1 MNKILIIEDDKEISQ
16 IEKDFL
22 MQEGYEIFQSYSG
35 KSGLEDFLRIKP
47 DLVILDINLPEM
59 DGISV
64 CKTIRQ
70 SSGVPI
76 VMVTAKTKEIDELLG
91 LDVGADDY
99 IKKPFSPRILVTRVK
114 SLLRRPAILVD
125 NSSIVYGDIS
135 LDTEKRTLMKQGKQ
149 IEITT
154 IQFDILQ
161 TLMQSRG
168 KVFARDELMDRVYTE
183 GDMVDIFDRTIDS
196 HIKNIRKLIEEDPHN
211 PKIILTIRGIG
222 YKFNENI

>member
-22 MQEGYEIFQSYSG
+22 MQEGYEIFQAYSG